1 MQLLIFL
8 YGLFFSLPLTM
19 LDVLPGGVKFDDIVL
34 IMILGVYLY
43 RELSTP
49 GTVKMNKYFLLFIFI
64 TLSFAFFSFLI
75 SQFQSDPP
83 LGDTPLTVL
92 SRILQSLLI
101 VFMLATN
108 CLDIR
113 SVTVLKKGIVIGT
126 SISLL
131 VFFVFFIMNV
141 DVTKFSTRGVYFT
154 KDIFQYNSYLPFS
167 IHVNTLGSFFLIAFF
182 IVYEMKNKLSFFSV
196 IYLMPSIFL
205 IGKGDIVA
213 VSVFFALVLLSKIKN
228 KTFIISLVV
237 LIVMLSLPILY
248 QEYLTLSQ
256 YRVYS
261 SGRNEIYFA
270 ALTEILSNPIGSG
283 LGYQNNVLF
292 NLTGINYPAH
302 NIFLSLSLE
311 LGVIYALILLLMSM
325 IWLLKSS
332 SEECKYIFICFL
344 IIGLFGNAMY
354 FYKYH
359 TLALF
364 FCFYGLWRPRQ
375 KNECIGNTQ

>member
-131 VFFVFFIMNV
+131 VFFVFF
-141 DVTKFSTRGVYFT
+141 Y
-154 KDIFQYNSYLPFS
+154 
-167 IHVNTLGSFFLIAFF
+167 
-182 IVYEMKNKLSFFSV
+182 YE
-196 IYLMPSIFL
+196 
-205 IGKGDIVA
+205 
-213 VSVFFALVLLSKIKN
+213 
-228 KTFIISLVV
+228 
-237 LIVMLSLPILY
+237 
-248 QEYLTLSQ
+248 
-256 YRVYS
+256 
-261 SGRNEIYFA
+261 
-270 ALTEILSNPIGSG
+270 
-283 LGYQNNVLF
+283 
-292 NLTGINYPAH
+292 
-302 NIFLSLSLE
+302 
-311 LGVIYALILLLMSM
+311 
-325 IWLLKSS
+325 
-332 SEECKYIFICFL
+332 C
-344 IIGLFGNAMY
+344 
-354 FYKYH
+354 
-359 TLALF
+359 
-364 FCFYGLWRPRQ
+364 
-375 KNECIGNTQ
+375 